1 MPLKD
6 GRYTGPLYRALNPV
20 YAREPLSG
28 RGAEL
33 YGGRFNAKGTPALY
47 TSLDPATALREANQV
62 GSLQPT
68 ILVSYKADLG
78 PIFDTRYQD
87 GLDRYGATEAMLAD
101 PAWRMKMLDG
111 QSVPTQDFARALMA
125 DRFAGILI
133 KVLRRALCHRTS
145 TSCCGLGLAIRVL
158 WTSWMTKS
166 GCREC
171 EVIG

>member
-47 TSLDPATALREANQV
+47 TSLDPTTALREANQV

-68 ILVSYKADLG
+68 ILVSYNADLG
-78 PIFDTRYQD
+78 PIFDTRDQY
-87 GLDRYGATEAMLAD
+87 GLEWYGVTEAMLAD
-101 PAWRMKMLDG
+101 SAWRMKMLDG
-111 QSVPTQDFARALMA
+111 QPVPTQNLASLLIA
-125 DRFAGILI
+125 DRFAGLLI
-133 KVLRRALCHRTS
+133 QSFAKGASSSDLN
-145 TSCCGLGLAIRVL
+145 IVL
-158 WTSWMTKS
+158 WAWTDNTGSL
-166 GCREC
+166 
-171 EVIG
+171 EVVDDEERLSRM

>member
-47 TSLDPATALREANQV
+47 TALDPTTALREANQV

-68 ILVSYKADLG
+68 ILVSYTADLG
-78 PIFDTRYQD
+78 PIFDTRDQD
-87 GLDRYGATEAMLAD
+87 GLKRSGMTEAMLTD
-101 PAWRMKMLDG
+101 SAWRSKMLDSR
-111 QSVPTQDFARALMA
+111 SVPTQH
-125 DRFAGILI
+125 FAGSLI
-133 KVLRRALCHRTS
+133 ADGFAGLLIRSFAKGASALDFN
-145 TSCCGLGLAIRVL
+145 IVL
-158 WTSWMTKS
+158 WNWTSGSGVLSVVDDEDRPSWM
-166 GCREC
+166 
-171 EVIG
+171 

>member
-78 PIFDTRYQD
+78 PIFDTRDQD
-87 GLDRYGATEAMLAD
+87 KLERYGVTEAMLAD
-101 PAWRMKMLDG
+101 SAWRMKMLDG
-111 QSVPTQDFARALMA
+111 QSVPTQELARALIA
-125 DRFAGILI
+125 DRFAGLLI
-133 KVLRRALCHRTS
+133 KSFAKGASSSDFNIVLWNWS
-145 TSCCGLGLAIRVL
+145 NQGCGLIVVDDEDRL
-158 WTSWMTKS
+158 SQM
-166 GCREC
+166 
-171 EVIG
+171 

>member
-47 TSLDPATALREANQV
+47 TSLDPTTALREANQV

-68 ILVSYKADLG
+68 ILVSYTADLG
-78 PIFDTRYQD
+78 PIFDTRDQV
-87 GLDRYGATEAMLAD
+87 GLEQYGMTEAMLAD
-101 PAWRMKMLDG
+101 SAWRMKMLDS
-111 QSVPTQDFARALMA
+111 QSVPTQDFAGSLIA
-125 DRFAGILI
+125 DGFAGLLI
-133 KVLRRALCHRTS
+133 RSFAKGAS
-145 TSCCGLGLAIRVL
+145 ASDFNIVL
-158 WTSWMTKS
+158 WNWITE
-166 GCREC
+166 GCVLTVVDEEDRLSRM
-171 EVIG
+171 

>member
-47 TSLDPATALREANQV
+47 TALDPTTALREANQV

-68 ILVSYKADLG
+68 ILVSYTADLG
-78 PIFDTRYQD
+78 PIFDTRDAQS
-87 GLDRYGATEAMLAD
+87 LTRYDVTDTLLAD

-111 QSVPTQDFARALMA
+111 DKVPTQDLARALIR
-125 DRFAGILI
+125 DGFAGLLI
-133 KVLRRALCHRTS
+133 RSFAKGAT
-145 TSCCGLGLAIRVL
+145 AADFNIVL
-158 WTSWMTKS
+158 WSWTGE
-166 GCREC
+166 GCPLAVVDDEGRLSRM
-171 EVIG
+171 

>member
-47 TSLDPATALREANQV
+47 TALDPTTALREANQV

-68 ILVSYKADLG
+68 ILVSYTADVG
-78 PIFDTRYQD
+78 PIFDTRDQD
-87 GLDRYGATEAMLAD
+87 GLKRYGMTEAMLAD
-101 PAWRMKMLDG
+101 AAWRSKMLDSL
-111 QSVPTQDFARALMA
+111 SVPTQH
-125 DRFAGILI
+125 FAGGLI
-133 KVLRRALCHRTS
+133 ADGFA
-145 TSCCGLGLAIRVL
+145 GLLIRSFAKGASASDFNIVL
-158 WTSWMTKS
+158 WHWTSG
-166 GCREC
+166 GCVLSVVDDEDRLSRM
-171 EVIG
+171 

>member
-6 GRYTGPLYRALNPV
+6 GRYSGPLYRALNPV
-20 YAREPLSG
+20 YAREPLTG

-78 PIFDTRYQD
+78 PIFDTRDQD
-87 GLDRYGATEAMLAD
+87 GLERYGATAAMLAD

-111 QSVPTQDFARALMA
+111 HSVSTQDLARALIL
-125 DRFAGILI
+125 DRFAGLLI
-133 KVLRRALCHRTS
+133 QSFAKGASSSDFNIVLWNWS
-145 TSCCGLGLAIRVL
+145 NQGCGLIVVDDEDRL
-158 WTSWMTKS
+158 SQM
-166 GCREC
+166 
-171 EVIG
+171 

>member
-1 MPLKD
+1 MPLKN

-47 TSLDPATALREANQV
+47 TSLDPTTALREANPV

-78 PIFDTRYQD
+78 PIFDTRD
-87 GLDRYGATEAMLAD
+87 LDRLERYGTKAVMLAD
-101 PAWRMKMLDG
+101 PAWRMRMLDG
-111 QSVPTQDFARALMA
+111 QSVPTQDLARALIA
-125 DRFAGILI
+125 DGFAGLLI
-133 KVLRRALCHRTS
+133 QSFAKGAS
-145 TSCCGLGLAIRVL
+145 SSDFNIVL
-158 WTSWMTKS
+158 WAWTANN
-166 GCREC
+166 GFL
-171 EVIG
+171 EVVDDEERLSRM